1 VINLNRN
8 PLYTNT
14 TFNWTIYTGGFGGT
28 VFSTGT
34 VPNYSSNVSISSYGT
49 MQPLTTYYLS
59 IPAGAYEDSLHVKSN
74 VFNSIFTTV
83 AATAANDRVF
93 LEGTPEAETN
103 YDFTVPAFIYS
114 ISAVTI
120 GRGADAIM
128 TDNDGG
134 DPAAP
139 LNNYGA
145 PGGGGGALAYKNNIS
160 VTPGETLRISLNKY
174 EMTGAQTRITRVSTG
189 EVLLYARNG
198 IGGVVVNSN
207 LATGGSGGINPLTN
221 GFGGGNG
228 GAGGDMSQR
237 SVTGG
242 SGGGAAGTYYGTGG
256 KGGDGVVSGPGN
268 SGTSGANNSI
278 GGTGA
283 AFTQQAQNGS
293 GSGLYG
299 PNSPNKIYGGGAG
312 GYYNDNNAGGPPA
325 VRILWGDG
333 RAFPNTNISTS
344 SS

>member
-1 VINLNRN
+1 
-8 PLYTNT
+8 
-14 TFNWTIYTGGFGGT
+14 
-28 VFSTGT
+28 
-34 VPNYSSNVSISSYGT
+34 
-49 MQPLTTYYLS
+49 
-59 IPAGAYEDSLHVKSN
+59 
-74 VFNSIFTTV
+74 
-83 AATAANDRVF
+83 
-93 LEGTPEAETN
+93 
-103 YDFTVPAFIYS
+103 
-114 ISAVTI
+114 
-120 GRGADAIM
+120 
-128 TDNDGG
+128 
-134 DPAAP
+134 
-139 LNNYGA
+139 
-145 PGGGGGALAYKNNIS
+145 
-160 VTPGETLRISLNKY
+160 
-174 EMTGAQTRITRVSTG
+174 
-189 EVLLYARNG
+189 VLLYARNG
-198 IGGVVVNSN
+198 FGGILVNSN

-237 SVTGG
+237 NVTGG

-268 SGTSGANNSI
+268 TGTSGANNSI

-283 AFTQQAQNGS
+283 AFTEKAQNGS

-299 PNSPNKIYGGGAG
+299 PDSPNKIYGFGAG